1 MYPESTQSQSKP
13 RDPRALN
20 AYRHGLTGQVHL
32 LTPEDQV
39 AYDKHCR
46 DTHDYFNPAGNF
58 EAGLVQ
64 SIADGRWQL
73 QRAVAIED
81 AIFALDNVA
90 LQADSEYYEAIAALT
105 QGRTWLAH
113 DKSLE
118 RIALYASRT
127 QRRVE
132 KDIAML
138 RQLQAG
144 RKAAFE
150 QAIEEVEALTQLAV
164 KAGETYNPATDFPRE
179 LLPPKFDFSNPE
191 ILRLM
196 VHHRRL
202 KAAQHPTPTPEK
214 RLKTAA

>member
-1 MYPESTQSQSKP
+1 MHPEPKQPETKP

-46 DTHDYFNPAGNF
+46 VTHEYFNPSGDF
-58 EAGLVQ
+58 EASLVQ

-81 AIFALDNVA
+81 AIFALDAVGV
-90 LQADSEYYEAIAALT
+90 QADSEYYEAIVALT
-105 QGRTWLAH
+105 QGKTWLAH
-113 DKSLE
+113 DKSIE
-118 RIALYASRT
+118 RIALYASRI

-138 RQLQAG
+138 RQLQAD

-150 QAIEEVEALTQLAV
+150 QAIEDAQLLSEVAA
-164 KAGETYNPATDFPRE
+164 KAGETYNPATDFPHE
-179 LLPPKFDFSNPE
+179 LLPPQFDFSNPG
-191 ILRLM
+191 ILRLIA
-196 VHHRRL
+196 HRRRL
-202 KAAQHPTPTPEK
+202 KAAQQPTPNPEK
-214 RLKTAA
+214 RFKTAA

>member
-1 MYPESTQSQSKP
+1 MTNETTAKP

-20 AYRHGLTGQVHL
+20 AYRHGLTGQVHV

-46 DTHDYFNPAGNF
+46 DTQEYFHPSGEF

-90 LQADSEYYEAIAALT
+90 VQADSEYYEAIAALT

-118 RIALYASRT
+118 RIALYASRI

-132 KDIAML
+132 KDVAMF
-138 RQLQAG
+138 RQLQAD

-150 QAIEEVEALTQLAV
+150 KTIEEVEALTHLAV

-179 LLPPKFDFSNPE
+179 LLPSRFDFSNPE
-191 ILRLM
+191 IVRLIA
-196 VHHRRL
+196 HRRRL
-202 KAAQHPTPTPEK
+202 KAAQHSTPTPEK
-214 RLKTAA
+214 HLKTAA

>member
-1 MYPESTQSQSKP
+1 MYPESTESQSKP

-20 AYRHGLTGQVHL
+20 AYRHGLTGQVHI

-46 DTHDYFNPAGNF
+46 DTQQYFNPAGEF

-73 QRAVAIED
+73 QRAIAIED

-90 LQADSEYYEAIAALT
+90 FQADSEYYEAIAALT

-118 RIALYASRT
+118 RIALYASRI

-138 RQLQAG
+138 RQLQAH

-164 KAGETYNPATDFPRE
+164 KAGETYNPATDFPHE
-179 LLPPKFDFSNPE
+179 LLPPQFDFSNPE

-202 KAAQHPTPTPEK
+202 KAAQHSTPTPEK

>member
-1 MYPESTQSQSKP
+1 MHPESTESQSKP
-13 RDPRALN
+13 RDPRALD
-20 AYRHGLTGQVHL
+20 AYRHGLTGQVHV
-32 LTPEDQV
+32 LTPEDQ
-39 AYDKHCR
+39 AACDKHCR
-46 DTHDYFNPAGNF
+46 DTQDYFKPTGEF

-81 AIFALDNVA
+81 AIFALDIGVLQPGPTHPEAAVA
-90 LQADSEYYEAIAALT
+90 AAK
-105 QGRTWLAH
+105 GRTWLAH

-118 RIALYASRT
+118 RIALYASRI

-138 RQLQAG
+138 RQLQAD

-150 QAIEEVEALTQLAV
+150 KAIEDAQSISELAV
-164 KAGETYNPATDFPRE
+164 KAGETYNPATEFPRE
-179 LLPPKFDFSNPE
+179 LLPPQFDFSNPE
-191 ILRLM
+191 ILRLI
-196 VHHRRL
+196 VHHSRL
-202 KAAQHPTPTPEK
+202 KAAQCSIPNPEK

>member
-1 MYPESTQSQSKP
+1 MHPEPAQPETKP

-20 AYRHGLTGQVHL
+20 AYRHGLTGQVHI

-46 DTHDYFNPAGNF
+46 DTHQYFNPAGGF

-105 QGRTWLAH
+105 QGKTWLAH
-113 DKSLE
+113 DKSIE
-118 RIALYASRT
+118 RIALYASRI

-138 RQLQAG
+138 RQLQAD

-150 QAIEEVEALTQLAV
+150 KAIGEAELLTQLAV

-179 LLPPKFDFSNPE
+179 LLAPKFDFSNPE
-191 ILRLM
+191 IVRLM
-196 VHHRRL
+196 AHRRRL
-202 KAAQHPTPTPEK
+202 KAAQHSTPTPDK

>member
-1 MYPESTQSQSKP
+1 MHPETTQPETKP

-20 AYRHGLTGQVHL
+20 AYRHGLTGQVHV

-46 DTHDYFNPAGNF
+46 DTQEYFNPSGDF

-73 QRAVAIED
+73 QRAIAIED
-81 AIFALDNVA
+81 AIFALDNLT
-90 LQADSEYYEAIAALT
+90 LQADPEYYEAIAALT

-113 DKSLE
+113 DKSIE
-118 RIALYASRT
+118 RIALYASRI

-138 RQLQAG
+138 RQLQAD
-144 RKAAFE
+144 RKAALE
-150 QAIEEVEALTQLAV
+150 QAIGEAEALTQLAE
-164 KAGETYNPATDFPRE
+164 KAGETYNPATEFPRE
-179 LLPPKFDFSNPE
+179 LLPPQFDFSNPQ
-191 ILRLM
+191 IVRLM
-196 VHHRRL
+196 AHRRRL
-202 KAAQHPTPTPEK
+202 KTAQHSTPTPEK
-214 RLKTAA
+214 RFKTAA

>member
-1 MYPESTQSQSKP
+1 MYPESTESQSKP

-20 AYRHGLTGQVHL
+20 AYRHGLTGQVHI

-46 DTHDYFNPAGNF
+46 DTQQYFNPAGEF

-81 AIFALDNVA
+81 AIFALDAVGV
-90 LQADSEYYEAIAALT
+90 QADSEYYEAIVAFT
-105 QGRTWLAH
+105 QGKTWLAH

-118 RIALYASRT
+118 RIALYASRI

-132 KDIAML
+132 KDIAMF
-138 RQLQAG
+138 RQLQAD

-150 QAIEEVEALTQLAV
+150 TAIGEAEELIQLAE
-164 KAGETYNPATDFPRE
+164 KAGETYSPATDFPRE
-179 LLPPKFDFSNPE
+179 LLPPQFDFSNPE
-191 ILRLM
+191 IVRLIA
-196 VHHRRL
+196 HRRRL
-202 KAAQHPTPTPEK
+202 KAAQGSTPNPEK

>member
-1 MYPESTQSQSKP
+1 MTNETATKA

-20 AYRHGLTGQVHL
+20 AFRHGLTGQIHI
-32 LTPEDQV
+32 LTPEDRV
-39 AYDKHCR
+39 AYDQHCR
-46 DTHDYFNPAGNF
+46 VTHEYFNPAGEF

-81 AIFALDNVA
+81 AIFALDIGVLQPGPAHPEAAVA
-90 LQADSEYYEAIAALT
+90 AAK
-105 QGRTWLAH
+105 GRTWLAH

-118 RIALYASRT
+118 RIALYASRI

-138 RQLQAG
+138 RQLQAD

-150 QAIEEVEALTQLAV
+150 QAVEDAELLAQRAA
-164 KAGETYNPATDFPRE
+164 KAGETYDPATDFPRE

-191 ILRLM
+191 IVRLIA
-196 VHHRRL
+196 HRRRL
-202 KAAQHPTPTPEK
+202 KAAQHSIPTPEK
-214 RLKTAA
+214 RFKTAA

>member
-1 MYPESTQSQSKP
+1 MHPEPKQPETKP

-20 AYRHGLTGQVHL
+20 AYRHGLTGQVHI
-32 LTPEDQV
+32 LTPEDRV

-46 DTHDYFNPAGNF
+46 DTQEYFNPSGDF

-81 AIFALDNVA
+81 AIFALDAVGV
-90 LQADSEYYEAIAALT
+90 QADSEYYEAIVALT
-105 QGRTWLAH
+105 QGKTWLAH

-118 RIALYASRT
+118 RIALYASRI

-138 RQLQAG
+138 RQLQAD

-150 QAIEEVEALTQLAV
+150 QAVEEAEALTQLAE

-179 LLPPKFDFSNPE
+179 LLPPQFDFSNPE
-191 ILRLM
+191 IVRLIA
-196 VHHRRL
+196 HRRRL
-202 KAAQHPTPTPEK
+202 KAAQQSTPNPEK

>member
-1 MYPESTQSQSKP
+1 MYPESTESQSKP

-20 AYRHGLTGQVHL
+20 AYRHGLTGQVHI

-46 DTHDYFNPAGNF
+46 DTQQYFNPAGEF

-81 AIFALDNVA
+81 AIFALDAVA
-90 LQADSEYYEAIAALT
+90 VQADSEYYEAIAALT
-105 QGRTWLAH
+105 QGKTWLAH

-118 RIALYASRT
+118 RIALYASRI

-138 RQLQAG
+138 RQPQAD

-150 QAIEEVEALTQLAV
+150 KAVEEAEALTQLAA
-164 KAGETYNPATDFPRE
+164 KAGETYDPATDFPRE

-191 ILRLM
+191 ILRLI
-196 VHHRRL
+196 VHHSRL
-202 KAAQHPTPTPEK
+202 KTAQCSTRNPEK

>member
-1 MYPESTQSQSKP
+1 MHPESTESQTKP

-46 DTHDYFNPAGNF
+46 DTHQYFNPVGNF

-73 QRAVAIED
+73 QRVVAIED
-81 AIFALDNVA
+81 AIFALDAVSV
-90 LQADSEYYEAIAALT
+90 QADSEYYEAIVALT
-105 QGRTWLAH
+105 QGKTWLAH

-118 RIALYASRT
+118 RIALYASRI

-132 KDIAML
+132 KDVAML
-138 RQLQAG
+138 RQLQAD

-150 QAIEEVEALTQLAV
+150 QAIEDAQSISELAV

-179 LLPPKFDFSNPE
+179 LLPPKFDFSNPQ
-191 ILRLM
+191 IVRLIA
-196 VHHRRL
+196 HRRRL
-202 KAAQHPTPTPEK
+202 KAAQCSIPNPEK

>member
-1 MYPESTQSQSKP
+1 MLPIRPEGLLMHPEPTQPATKP

-20 AYRHGLTGQVHL
+20 AFRHGLTGQIHL
-32 LTPEDQV
+32 LTPEDRV
-39 AYDKHCR
+39 AYEKHCLDIR
-46 DTHDYFNPAGNF
+46 DYFNPAGGF
-58 EAGLVQ
+58 EAGIVQ

-105 QGRTWLAH
+105 QGKTWLAH

-118 RIALYASRT
+118 RIALYASRI

-138 RQLQAG
+138 RQLQAD

-150 QAIEEVEALTQLAV
+150 QAIEDAQSITRTCCKSGRNLQPSHRF
-164 KAGETYNPATDFPRE
+164 PAR
-179 LLPPKFDFSNPE
+179 
-191 ILRLM
+191 
-196 VHHRRL
+196 
-202 KAAQHPTPTPEK
+202 AAAP
-214 RLKTAA
+214 AI

>member
-1 MYPESTQSQSKP
+1 MTNENTAKP

-46 DTHDYFNPAGNF
+46 VTHEYFNPAGEF

-81 AIFALDNVA
+81 AIFALDNLT
-90 LQADSEYYEAIAALT
+90 LQADPEYYEAIVALT
-105 QGRTWLAH
+105 QGKTWLAH

-118 RIALYASRT
+118 RIALYASRI

-138 RQLQAG
+138 RQLQAD

-150 QAIEEVEALTQLAV
+150 KAIEEVEALTQLAE
-164 KAGETYNPATDFPRE
+164 KAGETYNPAADFPRE

-191 ILRLM
+191 IVRLM
-196 VHHRRL
+196 AHRRRL
-202 KAAQHPTPTPEK
+202 KAAQRSTPHPEK
-214 RLKTAA
+214 RFKTAA

>member
-1 MYPESTQSQSKP
+1 MTNETTTKP

-20 AYRHGLTGQVHL
+20 AYRHGLTGQVHV

-46 DTHDYFNPAGNF
+46 DTQEYFNPSGDF

-81 AIFALDNVA
+81 AIFALDTVT
-90 LQADSEYYEAIAALT
+90 LQADPEYYEAIVALT

-113 DKSLE
+113 DKSIE
-118 RIALYASRT
+118 RIALYASRI

-138 RQLQAG
+138 RQLQAD

-150 QAIEEVEALTQLAV
+150 QAIEEAEALTQLAE

-179 LLPPKFDFSNPE
+179 LLPPKFDFSNPQ
-191 ILRLM
+191 IVRLM
-196 VHHRRL
+196 VHRRRL
-202 KAAQHPTPTPEK
+202 KAAQRSTPNPEK
-214 RLKTAA
+214 RFKTAA

>member
-1 MYPESTQSQSKP
+1 MHPESTESQSKP
-13 RDPRALN
+13 RNPRALN
-20 AYRHGLTGQVHL
+20 AFRHGLTGQIHI
-32 LTPEDQV
+32 LTPEDRV

-46 DTHDYFNPAGNF
+46 DTQDYFNPAAGF

-81 AIFALDNVA
+81 AIFALDIGVLQPGPAHPEAAVA
-90 LQADSEYYEAIAALT
+90 AAK
-105 QGRTWLAH
+105 GRTWLAH

-118 RIALYASRT
+118 RIALYASRI

-132 KDIAML
+132 KDIALL
-138 RQLQAG
+138 RQLQAD

-150 QAIEEVEALTQLAV
+150 KAVEEAQSISEVAV

-179 LLPPKFDFSNPE
+179 LLPPQFDFSNPE
-191 ILRLM
+191 ILRLI

-202 KAAQHPTPTPEK
+202 KAAQSSTPNPEK
-214 RLKTAA
+214 RFKTAA

>member
-1 MYPESTQSQSKP
+1 MSSESTQSQSKP

-20 AYRHGLTGQVHL
+20 AFRHGLTGQIHI
-32 LTPEDQV
+32 LTAEDRV

-46 DTHDYFNPAGNF
+46 DTQDYFNPTGDF
-58 EAGLVQ
+58 EAGIVQ

-73 QRAVAIED
+73 QRAIAIED
-81 AIFALDNVA
+81 AIFALDIAVLQPGPNHPEAAVA
-90 LQADSEYYEAIAALT
+90 LTKGQ
-105 QGRTWLAH
+105 TWLAH

-118 RIALYASRT
+118 RIALYASRI

-138 RQLQAG
+138 RQLQAD

-150 QAIEEVEALTQLAV
+150 QTVEEAEELAQLAE
-164 KAGETYNPATDFPRE
+164 KAGKTYNPATDFPRE

-191 ILRLM
+191 IVRLIA
-196 VHHRRL
+196 HRRRL
-202 KAAQHPTPTPEK
+202 KAAQQSTPNPEE
-214 RLKTAA
+214 RFKTAA